1 MKKEMYSTSLY
12 EDKTTD
18 YSDLLEAVGEA
29 FRESVRQLMSK
40 VGFANGMKVLDI
52 GAGIGHDLLD
62 IAAAVAPDGMATGL
76 EIAEPHFAK
85 AKRNAELSGY
95 ESNIRMLHC
104 DLFGLDCREVYDI
117 IWCNTTI
124 ACFFDPLEGLMKMNT
139 LLKEGGKVVV
149 INDLCP
155 MHWLPG
161 TLLGQDRARESRLY
175 SAIFENLKQ
184 HRRMR
189 RKECGVA
196 AQHDASCA
204 GLMQQAGFQRLESHT
219 TVAEEVGQ
227 LSEPL
232 KKVMQLFLQRSFS
245 DRTKKYLSEEDCK
258 FVNKISDPDSTSY
271 LLKRRDLHIIKPMT
285 ALIGYR

>member
-1 MKKEMYSTSLY
+1 MKKEVYAKSLY
-12 EDKTTD
+12 EDNATD

-29 FRESVRQLMSK
+29 FRESIRQIMNRI
-40 VGFANGMKVLDI
+40 GFTNGMKVLDV
-52 GAGIGHDLLD
+52 GAGIGHDLID
-62 IAAAVAPDGMATGL
+62 IAAAVAPDGMVTGL
-76 EIAEPHFAK
+76 EIAEPHFIK
-85 AKRNAELSGY
+85 AKRNAELSGH
-95 ESNIRMLHC
+95 SAKIRMLHC
-104 DLFGLDCREVYDI
+104 DLFSLDQSKLYDI

-124 ACFFDPLEGLMKMNT
+124 ACFLDPLEGLVKMNS

-196 AQHDASCA
+196 IQHDASCA
-204 GLMQQAGFQRLESHT
+204 GLMQLADFHRLESRT
-219 TVAEEVGQ
+219 AVAEEAGQ

-232 KKVMQLFLQRSFS
+232 MKVMQLFLQRSFS
-245 DRTKKYLSEEDCK
+245 DRTKKYLSEEDRK
-258 FVNKISDPDSTSY
+258 FVNKISDPDSAFY
-271 LLKRRDLHIIKPMT
+271 LLKRRDLHIIKPIT